1 MDAETTRRYLSTLPY
16 VVESA
21 SETTRWGNKLVFR
34 VGDQSIGGKMFSQ
47 IDFEEDGRAI
57 LSFAADPERFQ
68 ELCERDG
75 VIPAPYRARLHW
87 IALQRWNAFGDAEL
101 KELLRNAVAI
111 TLAKLPKKTRDL
123 VTKGGR

>member
-1 MDAETTRRYLSTLPY
+1 MNAETTRDFLSSLPL
-16 VVESA
+16 VVETV
-21 SETTRWGNKLVFR
+21 SETTRWGSKLVFR
-34 VGDQSIGGKMFSQ
+34 VGEQTLGGKMFSQ

-57 LSFAADPERFQ
+57 LSFATDPERFA

-87 IALQRWNAFGDAEL
+87 IALLEWHAFSDSEL
-101 KELLRNAVAI
+101 KELLRNAIAL

-123 VTKGGR
+123 LTRSGK